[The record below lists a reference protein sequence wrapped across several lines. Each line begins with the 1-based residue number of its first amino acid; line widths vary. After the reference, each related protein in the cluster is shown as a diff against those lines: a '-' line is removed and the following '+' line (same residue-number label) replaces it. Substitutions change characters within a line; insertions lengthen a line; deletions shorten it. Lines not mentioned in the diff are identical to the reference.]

1 MKTPVTLKFAA
12 ACALADININ
22 GKSRLRHPSL
32 IKSLDL
38 VLLISCLM
46 ENEKYSEYS
55 SDTHSSATHLLKL
68 LSNILDI
75 SKIETGK
82 SKLI

>member
-1 MKTPVTLKFAA
+1 MVV
-12 ACALADININ
+12 CALADTDIN
-22 GKSRLRHPSL
+22 GKSRLRRPSF
-32 IKSLDL
+32 IKSVNL
-38 VLLISCLM
+38 VSLVSGLTV
-46 ENEKYSEYS
+46 NEKYSEYS